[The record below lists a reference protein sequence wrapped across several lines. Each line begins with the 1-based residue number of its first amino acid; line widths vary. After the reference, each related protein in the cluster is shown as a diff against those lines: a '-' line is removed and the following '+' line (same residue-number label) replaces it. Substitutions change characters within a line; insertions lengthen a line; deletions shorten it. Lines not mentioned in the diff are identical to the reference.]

1 MNDYILDY
9 ITHNTKLD
17 LSNSYTREAIENF
30 INYAVDNFNHSKNQL
45 AYYLSDM
52 IPGLNF
58 QDFQTIINEYKE
70 CDE

>member
-58 QDFQTIINEYKE
+58 EEFRDIINNYEE
-70 CDE
+70 CE